1 MDALGEV
8 LGAAAKAI
16 HGVVQAPA
24 GLCGQSILSAA
35 SLATQTHGDVL
46 IDGRREPLSLW
57 HVTVGDSGERKSGA
71 DRWALLAHR
80 EVERASAD
88 QYRQDMA
95 DYEIEV
101 SAHKAEAQSV
111 GRKRDKVRD
120 ALEQLGPAPEA
131 PIAPWILLPEATLEG
146 LHKLFQTG
154 RPSLGLFNDDAGD
167 FLEGHAMSRENRTK
181 SAAGFSKLWDNG
193 EFARIRAGD
202 GASKF
207 YGRRLAMHVMIQ
219 PVIAERVLSDDVL
232 SGQGFLPRCLIAWPE
247 TTVGTRMYCAQ
258 DLTQNPALERYWG
271 RMRNLLLE
279 RPILRTGTQNELD
292 PRALVMTPE
301 AKALWVE
308 VHNAIEADSS
318 GEYANVRAWASKSAS
333 QVARIAAVLTLVADS
348 DATTI
353 SVEAVQRAAAL
364 ALYHL
369 REAAR
374 VVGTASVPVKVRHAE
389 ALLAWCRDTGRRLV
403 YSSDALR
410 TGPNCIRTND
420 AFTAAMETL
429 EDTGWAEHVVG
440 GADLDG
446 RHRARVWSI
455 RIEESA

>member
-1 MDALGEV
+1 
-8 LGAAAKAI
+8 
-16 HGVVQAPA
+16 
-24 GLCGQSILSAA
+24 
-35 SLATQTHGDVL
+35 
-46 IDGRREPLSLW
+46 
-57 HVTVGDSGERKSGA
+57 
-71 DRWALLAHR
+71 
-80 EVERASAD
+80 
-88 QYRQDMA
+88 
-95 DYEIEV
+95 
-101 SAHKAEAQSV
+101 
-111 GRKRDKVRD
+111 
-120 ALEQLGPAPEA
+120 
-131 PIAPWILLPEATLEG
+131 LLPEATLEG

-167 FLEGHAMSRENRTK
+167 FLEGHAMSRDNRTK
-181 SAAGFSKLWDNG
+181 SAAGFSKLWDSG

-247 TTVGTRMYCAQ
+247 TTVGTRMYCAT
-258 DLTQNPALERYWG
+258 DLTQDEALGRYWE
-271 RMRNLLLE
+271 RMRSLLLGK
-279 RPILRTGTQNELD
+279 PILRTGTQNELE
-292 PRALVMTPE
+292 PRSLVMSPQ
-301 AKALWVE
+301 AKALWVD
-308 VHNAIEADSS
+308 VHNAIETDSS
-318 GEYANVRAWASKSAS
+318 GEYVNVRAWASKSAS
-333 QVARIAAVLTLVADS
+333 QVARIAAVLSLVDDS

-353 SVEAVQRAAAL
+353 SVEAVQRAAVL

-374 VVGTASVPVKVRHAE
+374 VVGTASVPAKVRHAE
-389 ALLAWCRDTGRRLV
+389 ALLVWCRDTGRHLI

-420 AFTAAMETL
+420 AFTAAMDTL
-429 EDTGWAEHVVG
+429 ENAGWAEQVVG

-455 RIEESA
+455 RIEEAA